1 MWPPGYGVSFHRHRL
16 FLFAGAV
23 KFQCPPN
30 RPFRCKNDRVCLWI
44 GRQCDGIDN
53 CGDNTDEKDCGE
65 WGRPRALLCAG
76 VDGAVRHHRPRAGPR
91 RALRPAQALGVGLP
105 TTSSQNREAG
115 AVVLI
120 PCLVPSTP
128 FAP

>member
-1 MWPPGYGVSFHRHRL
+1 M
-16 FLFAGAV
+16 

-65 WGRPRALLCAG
+65 WGCLRA
-76 VDGAVRHHRPRAGPR
+76 P
-91 RALRPAQALGVGLP
+91 LRPALGLVLAEPGFSP
-105 TTSSQNREAG
+105 GAG
-115 AVVLI
+115 V
-120 PCLVPSTP
+120 C
-128 FAP
+128 FAHSFPKTGWRV